1 MLASALRIP
10 RCRRSRMDI
19 WPTEFMTDG
28 RYRPRGDAPN
38 VWSSRTDRRSSRLS
52 TGGASTLRRDAG
64 RRRSRQ
70 TCLNGGP
77 SSILP
82 LSASTQATSRAA
94 RGLPVERSAALRA
107 LSALV
112 PQEPL
117 DVGDEVVAGR
127 QPLLVVHRL
136 EALDVAPRRV
146 VRRSGRIE
154 ALPKLPRLIGQLA
167 GRYVDVEM
175 A

>member
-19 WPTEFMTDG
+19 WPTQFMTDG
-28 RYRPRGDAPN
+28 RYRRRGDAPN
-38 VWSSRTDRRSSRLS
+38 VWSSRTDRRSTRLS

-82 LSASTQATSRAA
+82 LIAPTPATSRAA
-94 RGLPVERSAALRA
+94 RGLPLERSAALCP

-112 PQEPL
+112 AQEAL
-117 DVGDEVVAGR
+117 DVGDEVIAGR

-136 EALDVAPRRV
+136 EPLDVAPRRI
-146 VRRSGRIE
+146 VRGSGRIE
-154 ALPKLPRLIGQLA
+154 PLP
-167 GRYVDVEM
+167 
-175 A
+175 